1 MHGFDTTI
9 QMAILRQGELLQAA
23 AQRRT
28 ARSVVRGIRRRAR
41 HHSPAGTGRSV

>member
-9 QMAILRQGELLQAA
+9 QLATLRQGELLQAA

-28 ARSVVRGIRRRAR
+28 ARSVVRSIRRRAR
-41 HHSPAGTGRSV
+41 SPSPAVTGRSV